1 MTTKLPFAELHAF
14 CDGDA
19 PHTGNPAAVVA
30 LEDELDDETLAGIAR
45 SNNLSETAYLL
56 ADGADHWRL
65 RWFTPGAEVDFC
77 GHATLAA
84 GAWLLGNG
92 SVAGDVAS
100 FSTRSGPMSVTRT
113 ATPGLYAMDFPA
125 IAVKRLENRPD
136 GIDGLGVGAVEVFE
150 LVRAEPW
157 PWYLAVFD
165 SARTVAA
172 LSPDFRR
179 LKESGALWS
188 ATAAG
193 GTGSDFVSRLFAP
206 AIGIDEDPVT
216 GSAHC
221 ALAPFWAE
229 RLGKDVLSARQTGP
243 RPGHLIVKAG
253 SAAPA
258 DGRVGLEGRARLFVE
273 GRLYL

>member
-1 MTTKLPFAELHAF
+1 MTSLPFAELHAF
-14 CDGDA
+14 CDGDV
-19 PHTGNPAAVVA
+19 PHTGNPAAVVLLA
-30 LEDELDDETLAGIAR
+30 GELDDETLAGIAR

-56 ADGADHWRL
+56 ADGEDHWRL

-92 SVAGDVAS
+92 RTAGDIAR
-100 FSTRSGPMSVTRT
+100 FSTRSGPMSVART

-125 IAVKRLENRPD
+125 IPVKRLESPPE
-136 GIDGLGVGAVEVFE
+136 GIKGLGAEPAEVFE

-157 PWYLAVFD
+157 PWYMVVYD
-165 SARTVAA
+165 SAEAVNA
-172 LSPDFRR
+172 LEPDQRV
-179 LKESGALWS
+179 LKDSGALWTV
-188 ATAAG
+188 TAPG
-193 GTGSDFVSRLFAP
+193 GDGTDFVSRLFAP

-229 RLGKDVLSARQTGP
+229 RLGKDLLNARQTGP
-243 RPGHLIVKAG
+243 RPGHLVVKAG
-253 SAAPA
+253 RASPGT
-258 DGRVGLEGRARLFVE
+258 GRVGLEGRARLFVE
-273 GRLYL
+273 GQLYL

>member
-1 MTTKLPFAELHAF
+1 MTSLPFAELHAF

-19 PHTGNPAAVVA
+19 PHTGNPAAVVL
-30 LEDELDDETLAGIAR
+30 LEGELDDETLAGIAR

-56 ADGADHWRL
+56 ADGEDHWQL

-92 SVAGDVAS
+92 GTAGDIAR
-100 FSTRSGPMSVTRT
+100 FSTRSGPMSVART
-113 ATPGLYAMDFPA
+113 GEPGVYAMDFPA
-125 IAVKRLENRPD
+125 IAVKRLEGSPE
-136 GIDGLGVGAVEVFE
+136 GIKGLGAEPAEVFE

-157 PWYLAVFD
+157 PWYMVVYD
-165 SARTVAA
+165 SAEAVNA
-172 LSPDFRR
+172 LEPDQRV
-179 LKESGALWS
+179 LKDSGALWTV
-188 ATAAG
+188 TAPG
-193 GTGSDFVSRLFAP
+193 GDGTDFVSRLFAP

-229 RLGKDVLSARQTGP
+229 RLGKDLLNARQIGP
-243 RPGHLIVKAG
+243 RPGHLVVKAG
-253 SAAPA
+253 RASPGT
-258 DGRVGLEGRARLFVE
+258 GRVGLEGRARLFVE
-273 GRLYL
+273 GQLYL